1 MKPEYT
7 AELVM
12 GALQAY
18 IEHVG
23 LCEGVSLLSPRHKGC
38 FSEEQWEIL
47 MFAEKELDES

>member
-12 GALQAY
+12 EALQAY

-23 LCEGVSLLSPRHKGC
+23 LCEGVSFLSPRHKAC

-47 MFAEKELDES
+47 KFAEEELDEG